1 MPSNTLVTLAEIF
14 NNRFFRI
21 PDYQR
26 GYAWQERQLED
37 FWEDLENLK
46 LGRSHYTGLLTIKE
60 VDKKDATNLEKWK
73 DDLWLFDKGFKAYYI
88 IDGQQRL
95 TTIIILLHVILSKFN
110 DDDLINY
117 DYVKN
122 HKAKYLY
129 QEVGG
134 KYKSYIFGYEKDDPS
149 DEFFKT
155 EILEQESIPS
165 HNVPK
170 ETLYT
175 TNLRKAKEFFIEKIT
190 KMEKGTN

>member
-110 DDDLINY
+110 DDDLIN
-117 DYVKN
+117 
-122 HKAKYLY
+122 
-129 QEVGG
+129 
-134 KYKSYIFGYEKDDPS
+134 
-149 DEFFKT
+149 
-155 EILEQESIPS
+155 
-165 HNVPK
+165 
-170 ETLYT
+170 
-175 TNLRKAKEFFIEKIT
+175 
-190 KMEKGTN
+190 